1 MIVAVIPARGG
12 SKRIPR
18 KNIRDFCGK
27 PMIAWSIETAKASA
41 LFDRIIVSTDD
52 DEIAAVAQHHGAE
65 VPFRRPAE
73 LADDHA
79 PTVPVIAHALMQ
91 IGIRDSADKACC
103 IYPTAPLLQAED
115 LIRGYRR
122 LNEGGLDYVFGVTH
136 FPYPIQRA
144 FRLRDD
150 GLVEMFHR
158 ENYGARSQ
166 DLVPAYHDAG
176 QFYWGTSEAWL
187 SEKQLFLSQATGV
200 VLPRSRVQDID
211 NPEDWAFA
219 EILMRGTIA
228 GAADVSVDIRH

>member
-1 MIVAVIPARGG
+1 MIVAIIPARGG

-27 PMIAWSIETAKASA
+27 PMIAWSIETAKKSE

-52 DEIAAVAQHHGAE
+52 DEIAEVAQRYGAE

-73 LADDHA
+73 LADDYT

-91 IGIRDSADKACC
+91 IGIRDNAVEVCC
-103 IYPTAPLLQAED
+103 IYPTAPLLQADD

-122 LNEGGLDYVFGVTH
+122 LNEEDLDYVFGITH
-136 FPYPIQRA
+136 FSYPIQRA
-144 FRLRDD
+144 LRLRAD
-150 GLVEMFHR
+150 GTVGMFAP

-166 DLVPAYHDAG
+166 DLVSAYHDAG
-176 QFYWGTSEAWL
+176 QFYWGTREAWL
-187 SEKQLFLSQATGV
+187 SEKPLFLSQAAGV

-211 NPEDWAFA
+211 NPEDWEFA
-219 EILMRGTIA
+219 EMLMRYTITGT
-228 GAADVSVDIRH
+228 ADRSTVIGH